1 MCLSIGAPSVS
12 IWKKATSN
20 RRHGYRLHISRD
32 GRIQRARHELVELL
46 GVRAQS
52 PVSID
57 PARFNPP
64 PSILRVVFRRLPAL
78 MNQQR
83 RHLLSGP
90 RRIDATAVEGFGR
103 IALNIGAR
111 LKLLIWLVV
120 QELVERQADVSTS
133 VRFCTVPDLA
143 ILTCGQR

>member
-1 MCLSIGAPSVS
+1 
-12 IWKKATSN
+12 
-20 RRHGYRLHISRD
+20 
-32 GRIQRARHELVELL
+32 
-46 GVRAQS
+46 
-52 PVSID
+52 
-57 PARFNPP
+57 
-64 PSILRVVFRRLPAL
+64 

-120 QELVERQADVSTS
+120 QELVERQADVSTDPHLRANIDLDYAFKIS
-133 VRFCTVPDLA
+133 RDIQGLAAVSFLMPRFTDPPLGE
-143 ILTCGQR
+143 TEP